1 MRTKKIFGLMIHGTH
16 QWKKLF
22 RRKSK
27 MKISR
32 RGKEDHGRKGE
43 IPGKIHEDRREIQ
56 ETVKDTGREIQG
68 KYWKMQRSFV
78 RMEDILKTK
87 IRCVVKRN

>member
-1 MRTKKIFGLMIHGTH
+1 MRTKKIFGLMIHGMH

-43 IPGKIHEDRREIQ
+43 IVE
-56 ETVKDTGREIQG
+56 DTGREIQG

-87 IRCVVKRN
+87 IRCVVKIN